1 MTEQRTSTSSTALPP
16 TSSLAKPLLLV
27 LSFLGGFQ
35 VMALEICGLRTLQM
49 NLGSSVVVT
58 GTLLTLIMIVL
69 SVGYYLGGTLRT
81 LHSPRALCL
90 LLLAACGYTQIANV
104 TLLDRIGD
112 LALDLRDALDGLDH
126 MEVGLPAA
134 LLSLLLYGPPMLAL
148 SMISPCLIRLESQQS
163 SADAGKSSGFFMS
176 LSTAGSIFGT
186 LLASYVLIP
195 AFGVRAT
202 ASWTNAV
209 LSGVLVLALITF
221 TRSERRRALA
231 AVTLGIGLCLGL
243 LPVAHSDFTP
253 GILQDDE
260 SLYGRVRV
268 IEDTD
273 LRGQRFLAYQSTIGY
288 WHSIIY
294 PDEPLRALAGSIFL
308 APALIEPRKSMLIL
322 GSAAG
327 GAARQSQVLMPD
339 MQITGVDIDPAVHE
353 VATKYF
359 GVNPDK
365 IRFVS
370 RDARQFIE
378 REREHYDFIIVD
390 LFANE
395 YVPAHCITR
404 EFFSQVKAHLNP
416 GGVVFVNTNMF
427 DVPFELPDGASEPS
441 RVNRH
446 LEHTLREAGFPSL
459 FANNFFHSLVAYPTA
474 QPFEQFLSKVR
485 AVAADPERP
494 AATRAALG
502 LMARTSFEV
511 SAYPRS
517 YKAFTDE
524 WSPDLVLERK
534 WNHAQIYDALREA
547 PAADAGLHPALR
559 IVRARLFADRASGA
573 RTGAITDAAA
583 LIQELDQLDLPLTAA
598 DHRLA
603 ARYLRFDLSEPPEL
617 QAHSAWAQL
626 AAEYAR
632 LYAAGQTNDYEKL
645 AQILGEMN

>member
-1 MTEQRTSTSSTALPP
+1 MTDPTLSASSPLLPP
-16 TSSLAKPLLLV
+16 PLPLAKPLLLS

-69 SVGYYLGGTLRT
+69 SIGYYLGGTLRV

-90 LLLAACGYTQIANV
+90 LLMAACAYTQLANV

-112 LALDLRDALDGLDH
+112 LALDLRTTLDGLDH
-126 MEVGLPAA
+126 LEVGLPAA
-134 LLSLLLYGPPMLAL
+134 VLSLLLYGPPMLAL
-148 SMISPCLIRLESQQS
+148 SMISPCLIRFESMRS
-163 SADAGKSSGFFMS
+163 TDAGKSSGFFMS

-221 TRSERRRALA
+221 TRSERRRSLA
-231 AVTLGIGLCLGL
+231 AASLGIGLCLGL
-243 LPVAHSDFTP
+243 LPVAHSDFMP
-253 GILQDDE
+253 GILQDSE

-268 IEDTD
+268 VEETD
-273 LRGQRFLAYQSTIGY
+273 QRGKRFLAYQSTLGY
-288 WHSIIY
+288 WHSTIY
-294 PDEPLRALAGSIFL
+294 PDEPLRALAGSFYL
-308 APALIEPRKSMLIL
+308 APALIEAKKSMLIL

-339 MQITGVDIDPAVHE
+339 MQITGVDLDPAVHE

-359 GVNPDK
+359 GVDPNK

-378 REREHYDFIIVD
+378 RDPEHYDFIIVD

-395 YVPAHCITR
+395 YVPAHCTTR
-404 EFFSQVKAHLNP
+404 EFFSQVRAHLQP

-427 DVPFELPDGASEPS
+427 DVPFELPAGVAEPT

-446 LEHTLREAGFPSL
+446 LERTLREAGFPSL
-459 FANNFFHSLVAYPTA
+459 FANNFFHSIVAYPTA
-474 QPFEQFLSKVR
+474 HAFEGYLSKLR
-485 AVAADPERP
+485 AVADDPARP

-511 SAYPRS
+511 LSYPRS
-517 YKAFTDE
+517 YQPFTDE
-524 WSPDLVLERK
+524 WSPDIVLERK
-534 WNHAQIYDALREA
+534 WNHGQLYDALREA
-547 PAADAGLHPALR
+547 QPREPALHPALR
-559 IVRARLFADRASGA
+559 IVQGRLFADRASGT

-583 LIQELDQLDLPLTAA
+583 LVRELDQLDLPLTAA
-598 DHRLA
+598 DQQLA
-603 ARYLRFDLSEPPEL
+603 ARYLRFELSEAPQL
-617 QAHSAWAQL
+617 QAHTPWARL
-626 AAEYAR
+626 AAAYAGM
-632 LYAAGQTNDYEKL
+632 YAAGQSNDYEQL